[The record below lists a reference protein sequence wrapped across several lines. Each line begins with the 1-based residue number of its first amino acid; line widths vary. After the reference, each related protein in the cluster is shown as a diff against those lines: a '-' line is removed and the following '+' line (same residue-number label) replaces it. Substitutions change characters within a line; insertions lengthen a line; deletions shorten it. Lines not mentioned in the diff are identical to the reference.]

1 MTLEL
6 KDSSGWRFGNR
17 LGKQKLGDESAGD
30 TPDSAEMG
38 SGRGRSHLSG
48 EKWSDS
54 DVL

>member
-1 MTLEL
+1 MSLEL
-6 KDSSGWRFGNR
+6 KDSSGCQFGNR

-30 TPDSAEMG
+30 PPDSAEMG
-38 SGRGRSHLSG
+38 SGPGRSRLSG